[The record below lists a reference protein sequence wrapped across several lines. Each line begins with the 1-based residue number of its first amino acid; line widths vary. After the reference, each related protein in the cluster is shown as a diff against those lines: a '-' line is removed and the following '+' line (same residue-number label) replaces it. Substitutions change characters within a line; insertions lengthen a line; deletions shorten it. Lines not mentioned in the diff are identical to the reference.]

1 MSALSKLSGMAK
13 RPGPSVQQIL
23 DSDTRPV
30 AAALR
35 ENRNDYLGDED
46 LDRERYFSPDFY
58 RLECERMWS
67 RSWQMACRVE
77 QIPNVGDHVVYE
89 VADKSLIVMRSA
101 PKEIK
106 AFFNVCLHRGRI
118 LRETGGHVSNLRCKF
133 HGFTWRLDGKLAAI
147 PAQWDFPHINEQEFC
162 LPEAKV
168 GIWAG
173 FVFINMDPDA
183 MQLEQYLEE
192 VPAHF
197 KEWNFEDRFIAGHVG
212 KVIDANWKVALE
224 AFLETWH
231 VLATHPQVLSFVGD
245 ANSQYD
251 VRTDRPHT
259 SRLIIP
265 MGVASPFVAEATSE
279 QEVLDGM
286 RMQLGRKDKL
296 ELPSGKTG
304 RQYSAELM
312 RDRMSLQTNGRD
324 FSAASDSEMLDA
336 LVYFVFPNLILWGG
350 YSNLLYR
357 FRPWGSNPEQ
367 SMMEMILLPPTPKDA
382 PTPRPAAMNLL
393 GLDKT
398 FADAPELGDLGP
410 FFNQDL
416 GNMAWVQKGMRAARK
431 KGLTLARY
439 EESQIRHFNRTLDI
453 YIYGECGRKG

>member
-1 MSALSKLSGMAK
+1 MSRKSNESGMTK
-13 RPGPSVQQIL
+13 RPSPSVQEIL
-23 DSDTRPV
+23 NTDTRPV
-30 AAALR
+30 GAPLR
-35 ENRNDYLGDED
+35 ENRNDPLGDED
-46 LDRERYFSPDFY
+46 LDRARYFSPDFY
-58 RLECERMWS
+58 RLEADRMWT
-67 RSWQMACRVE
+67 RTWQMACRLE

-89 VADKSLIVMRSA
+89 VADKSLIVMRST
-101 PKEIK
+101 PSEIK

-133 HGFTWRLDGKLAAI
+133 HGFTWRLDGKLSVI
-147 PAQWDFPHINEQEFC
+147 PARWDFPQIDEQRFC

-168 GIWAG
+168 GIWGG

-183 MQLEQYLEE
+183 IPLEE
-192 VPAHF
+192 YLGNIPAHF
-197 KEWNFEDRFIAGHVG
+197 KAWDFENRYIAGHVG

-231 VLATHPQVLSFVGD
+231 VLATHPQVLPFVGD

-251 VRTDRPHT
+251 VSKDQPHT

-265 MGVASPFVAEATSE
+265 MGVASPFVADSTSE
-279 QEVLDGM
+279 QEILEGM
-286 RMQLGRKDKL
+286 KMQLGRSDELKL
-296 ELPSGKTG
+296 PAGKTA

-312 RDRMSLQTNGRD
+312 RERMSLYTNGRD

-336 LVYFVFPNLILWGG
+336 LVYFVFPNFIVWGG

-357 FRPWGSNPEQ
+357 FRPWGNDPEQ
-367 SMMEMILLPPTPKDA
+367 SIMEMILFPPLPKDA
-382 PTPRPAAMNLL
+382 PIPPPAPMNLL

-398 FADAPELGDLGP
+398 FADAVELGDLGA
-410 FFNQDL
+410 FFNEDL

-431 KGLTLARY
+431 PGLTLAHY
-439 EESQIRHFNRTLDI
+439 QESQIRHFNRTLDI
-453 YIYGECGRKG
+453 YVYGENGRAR

>member
-1 MSALSKLSGMAK
+1 MSDAKALGMTQ
-13 RPGPSVQQIL
+13 RPVPSVQEIL
-23 DSDTRPV
+23 NSDTRPV
-30 AAALR
+30 PAALR
-35 ENRNDYLGDED
+35 ENRADFLGDED

-58 RLECERMWS
+58 RLENDRMWS
-67 RSWQMACRVE
+67 RTWQMACRVE
-77 QIPNVGDHVVYE
+77 QIPEVGDHVVYE

-101 PKEIK
+101 PDKIK

-118 LRETGGHVSNLRCKF
+118 LRETGGHVANLRCKF
-133 HGFTWRLDGKLAAI
+133 HGFTWQLDGTLSAI
-147 PAQWDFPHINEQEFC
+147 PAQWDFPHVDQARFC

-168 GIWAG
+168 GVWGG

-183 MQLEQYLEE
+183 MPLEQYLGE

-197 KEWNFEDRFIAGHVG
+197 KAWDFEHRFIAGHVG

-231 VLATHPQVLSFVGD
+231 VLATHPQVLPFVGD

-251 VRTDRPHT
+251 VSTDRPHT

-265 MGVASPFVAEATSE
+265 MAVASPFVAESTSE
-279 QEVLDGM
+279 QEILDGM
-286 RMQLGRKDKL
+286 RMQLGGSTELKL
-296 ELPSGKTG
+296 PPGKTA

-312 RDRMSLQTNGRD
+312 RARMSRMTNGRD

-336 LVYFVFPNLILWGG
+336 IVYFIFPNFIMWGG

-357 FRPWGSNPEQ
+357 FRPWSNNPEQ
-367 SMMEMILLPPTPKDA
+367 SMMEMILFPPTPKDA
-382 PTPRPAAMNLL
+382 PTPPPASMNLL

-398 FADAPELGDLGP
+398 FADAVELGDLGA

-431 KGLTLARY
+431 PGLTLARY
-439 EESQIRHFNRTLDI
+439 QEIQIRHFHRTLDM
-453 YIYGECGRKG
+453 YVYGENGRAH